1 MYVGDYLAS
10 NLGHEVINL
19 LIADPKPTT
28 YGSPR
33 DDKPRHYL
41 YLNPFGSLDSS
52 HSGLDVMLMTRYV
65 GDSTFQVVAMAKGL
79 EPADGVTQRKG
90 GNTARYTDER
100 PDIRDAQLAYIKK
113 HKICYDGVLLND
125 IFNDAEQ
132 QNIFVTFKA
141 ETVLIPKKDVEIY
154 IKYIKPENRKDKT
167 DEQKAKENKEVFET
181 LDSVGDKKVLVHVKN
196 HGIPKTAL
204 KSYIY
209 QDQSELK
216 DYDRIKAAII
226 DNDRLWQPLQSH
238 KNDSIFAEHDDKISL
253 FDICAIEN
261 DENRISNALA
271 YFMNQNEYRELWCDF
286 LNYIFQ
292 DINLSTSYKVYRER
306 DAKLKNPEKK
316 KTDEETKPYNE
327 KDIDAS
333 GGRMDLLIVDDN
345 HVIVIENKIK
355 ATISSK
361 SNDPTE
367 SQLNGYHVFCENF
380 HDFKDKTKRYAVLHP
395 NYNPPHIED
404 DMEEIFKQI
413 TYKALYDFLSEG
425 KYKDMVDKDENFVAL
440 RNVLFRHTLP
450 TSNYYLYYEMMKKY
464 KSRIKQFKTNK
475 NKPNENY

>member
-28 YGSPR
+28 DGSPR
-33 DDKPRHYL
+33 DDKPRHFL

-79 EPADGVTQRKG
+79 EPADGVTQPKG
-90 GNTARYTDER
+90 GTTASYTDER

-113 HKICYDGVLLND
+113 HDICYDGVLLNE

-167 DEQKAKENKEVFET
+167 DEQKEHENQKVRET
-181 LDSVGDKKVLVHVKN
+181 PDSISDTKVLVHVKN

-209 QDQSELK
+209 KDKSEEGAK
-216 DYDRIKAAII
+216 FRDYDRIKAAII
-226 DNDRLWQPLQSH
+226 DNDKLWQPLQSH
-238 KNDSIFAEHDDKISL
+238 KNDSIFADHDDKISL

-271 YFMNQNEYRELWCDF
+271 YFMDQNEYRQLWCDF
-286 LNYIFQ
+286 LNLIFPG
-292 DINLSTSYKVYRER
+292 IHLSTSYKVYREYE
-306 DAKLKNPEKK
+306 AKLKNPEKK
-316 KTDEETKPYNE
+316 NTDEETKPYKKE
-327 KDIDAS
+327 DIDAS

-361 SNDPTE
+361 SNDPNK

-380 HDFKDKTKRYAVLHP
+380 HDFKGKTKRYVVLHP
-395 NYNPPHIED
+395 NYNPPHIEEP
-404 DMEEIFKQI
+404 MEGVFKPV
-413 TYKALYDFLSEG
+413 TYKLLYNFLCKGE
-425 KYKDMVDKDENFVAL
+425 YKDMVDSDENFVAL

-464 KSRIKQFKTNK
+464 KSRIKQYNNQQK
-475 NKPNENY
+475 

>member
-19 LIADPKPTT
+19 LIADPIDEDAGT
-28 YGSPR
+28 G
-33 DDKPRHYL
+33 DNKPRHFI

-52 HSGLDVMLMTRYV
+52 HSQLDIMLMTRYI

-79 EPADGVTQRKG
+79 EPADGVTLRKG
-90 GNTARYTDER
+90 GNTARYTDEQ
-100 PDIRDAQLAYIKK
+100 PDIRNAQLDYIKK
-113 HKICYDGVLLND
+113 HNIRYDGVLLNE

-132 QNIFVTFKA
+132 QNIFVTYKA
-141 ETVLIPKKDVEIY
+141 ETVLIPKDDVEIY
-154 IKYIKPENRKDKT
+154 IKYIKPENRTDKT
-167 DEQKAKENKEVFET
+167 AQQKAKENKEVFET
-181 LDSVGDKKVLVHVKN
+181 LDSVGDKKVCVHVKN
-196 HGIPKTAL
+196 NGIPKTAL

-209 QDQSELK
+209 QDQSEFK
-216 DYDRIKAAII
+216 DYDRIKDAII
-226 DNDRLWQPLQSH
+226 DNDKLWQPLQSH
-238 KNDSIFAEHDDKISL
+238 KNDSIFADHDDKISL

-271 YFMNQNEYRELWCDF
+271 YFMDQNEYRELWCDF
-286 LNYIFQ
+286 LNDIFK

-306 DAKLKNPEKK
+306 EAKLKNPEKK
-316 KTDEETKPYNE
+316 KTDEETKPYNKE
-327 KDIDAS
+327 DIDAS

-361 SNDPTE
+361 SNEPKK

-380 HDFKDKTKRYAVLHP
+380 HDFDGKTKRYAVLHP
-395 NYNPPHIED
+395 NYNPPHIES
-404 DMEEIFKQI
+404 DMQGIFKQV

-425 KYKDMVDKDENFVAL
+425 EYKDMVDKDENFVAL

-450 TSNYYLYYEMMKKY
+450 TSNYYLYYDMMKKY
-464 KSRIKQFKTNK
+464 KSRIKQYK
-475 NKPNENY
+475 NQQK